1 MSAPVAVAVA
11 LLARED
17 GRVLLCQRSAERS
30 YALQWE
36 FPGGKVEPG
45 ESAGEALARELREEL
60 AIEAVVGRLL
70 HEKISYYAD
79 GGNFAVG
86 YYLVE
91 QWSGELR
98 NNVFADMR
106 WVELGEIPRYEI
118 LAGNREFCE
127 RLASEGIPAERV
139 GSG

>member
-1 MSAPVAVAVA
+1 M
-11 LLARED
+11 RED

-30 YALQWE
+30 YPLEWE

-45 ESAGEALARELREEL
+45 ESSGDALARELREEL
-60 AIEAVVGRLL
+60 GIEAVIGRLL
-70 HEKISYYAD
+70 HEKVSYYAD

-91 QWSGELR
+91 QWSGEIR
-98 NNVFADMR
+98 NNVFADME
-106 WVELGEIPRYEI
+106 WVELDALPRYEI
-118 LAGNREFCE
+118 LSGNREFCE
-127 RLASEGIPAERV
+127 RLASNGLPAEKA